1 MILPDDK
8 TLLAVLFGL
17 RGPEFFNLNIFYCI
31 WYTYLLR
38 NLSDMFLKANFGS
51 KVLHEARNNLTKS
64 LVVEKNS
71 TKYLVCNKT
80 KRFRSCDESVTNLF
94 SQCLMLL

>member
-1 MILPDDK
+1 MMFICCLKIMNQNTSD
-8 TLLAVLFGL
+8 
-17 RGPEFFNLNIFYCI
+17 
-31 WYTYLLR
+31 YLSDPQKF
-38 NLSDMFLKANFGS
+38 SDMFLKSNFGY
-51 KVLHEARNNLTKS
+51 KVLHEALNNLTKS